1 MKVILAGG
9 GTGGHLYPAI
19 ALAEKLS
26 KKGVDFIFMVSDRGI
41 EREILSK
48 LNYKFVEQN
57 IKPFADRSLVG
68 KINIFFGIVKEVYR
82 LRKYFDVNDKVILFG
97 GFAAAIS
104 GLIALIRGCD
114 LYIHEQNSV
123 MGFTNR
129 FFARYAKKVFISFD
143 KTLKVKGKT
152 IVSGNPVRSSIIET
166 APKSELGKTVML
178 IGGSQGSRLLNNIMA
193 ESANELI
200 AKGYKITHQTGKK
213 LFNETKSKY
222 ESLGLFGNPDIELLD
237 YLDDINYYF
246 SKTDILVSRAGSGS
260 IFEIM
265 KVRKPAVFVPLKIA
279 AENHQY
285 FNALEAT
292 EKGCGVIIEENNLNK
307 EILVKK
313 IEEIYRDY
321 EKKFLPKLMKMNTKD
336 SVSII
341 LKGMNL

>member
-19 ALAEKLS
+19 ALAEELS
-26 KKGVDFIFMVSDRGI
+26 KKGTDFIFMVSDRGI

-68 KINIFFGIVKEVYR
+68 KINIFFGIAKEVYR
-82 LRKYFDVNDKVILFG
+82 LRKYFDINDKVILFG

-129 FFARYAKKVFISFD
+129 FFAGYAKKVFISFE
-143 KTLKVKGKT
+143 KTLRVKGKAL
-152 IVSGNPVRSSIIET
+152 VSGNPVRSSIIET
-166 APKSELGKTVML
+166 VPKEELGKTVML
-178 IGGSQGSRLLNNIMA
+178 MGGSQGSRLLNNIMV
-193 ESANELI
+193 ESARGLVD
-200 AKGYKITHQTGKK
+200 KGYRIIHQTGKK
-213 LFNETKSKY
+213 LFNETKAKY
-222 ESLGLFGNPDIELLD
+222 ESLGLLGNSNIELLD
-237 YLDDINYYF
+237 YLDDINHYY
-246 SKTDILVSRAGSGS
+246 SKADILVSRAGSGS

-285 FNALEAT
+285 FNALEAV

-307 EILVKK
+307 DILVKK
-313 IEEIYRDY
+313 IEEIHRDY
-321 EKKFLPKLMKMNTKD
+321 KEKFLPKLLEIKTKD